1 MGWWLLGAAVG
12 AATNVIGGNNQ
23 ADAARAQND
32 AAEERAEQQYERALK
47 EWKIDYEQRVANY
60 AWKVAETE
68 AARHIDRTKK
78 SDYERRQGQII
89 DSAMRNLE
97 VNKLALNDKYVVS
110 EGLRRQQEELSLD
123 NTMDTLAIESN
134 EKVRQYMLAIQQKGL
149 EADTLLN
156 KTETEAQALQID
168 VSNGYAEE
176 AVRRD
181 AENVTA
187 LVASS
192 IDRTRAAVRSGGS
205 STANRKSLNELQKL
219 GRSYGEMKQR
229 NQSRQSRQALFNSTM
244 QGEVA
249 SQMGQYA
256 LAMGDSAERMK
267 YTSNR
272 YAQDAS
278 NTLNVFNQLTIPSF
292 DLAKRQGEREMESLY
307 IGTQGRIDEA
317 SMPYRDAIIFDPL
330 EPIAG
335 LKPDYYAPTKIYEPS
350 GLDIA
355 LGAVQGGVQ
364 GALQF
369 SYQKEGGGLG
379 FF

>member
-1 MGWWLLGAAVG
+1 M
-12 AATNVIGGNNQ
+12 Q
-23 ADAARAQND
+23 
-32 AAEERAEQQYERALK
+32 LK
-47 EWKIDYEQRVANY
+47 GKFQ
-60 AWKVAETE
+60 
-68 AARHIDRTKK
+68 
-78 SDYERRQGQII
+78 
-89 DSAMRNLE
+89 
-97 VNKLALNDKYVVS
+97 
-110 EGLRRQQEELSLD
+110 
-123 NTMDTLAIESN
+123 
-134 EKVRQYMLAIQQKGL
+134 
-149 EADTLLN
+149 
-156 KTETEAQALQID
+156 
-168 VSNGYAEE
+168 
-176 AVRRD
+176 
-181 AENVTA
+181 
-187 LVASS
+187 
-192 IDRTRAAVRSGGS
+192 

-364 GALQF
+364 GAMQF